1 MLRPNAHLRDLMLRA
16 TTEQAE
22 RAMGMAKKYVESC
35 RFFAVDPGPPEKV
48 LIEAF
53 DVVLRGNAD
62 VGDVGD
68 VAKNDFYTRRQYGPR
83 YTER

>member
-16 TTEQAE
+16 TTEQSAL
-22 RAMGMAKKYVESC
+22 AMAMAKKYVESC

-53 DVVLRGNAD
+53 DVVLRSDAD
-62 VGDVGD
+62 DGDAGKSRD
-68 VAKNDFYTRRQYGPR
+68 DLFTKRQYAR
-83 YTER
+83 NYTEP

>member
-16 TTEQAE
+16 NAEQAAL
-22 RAMGMAKKYVESC
+22 AMGMAKKYVESC

-53 DVVLRGNAD
+53 DVVLRGDASD
-62 VGDVGD
+62 GDAGKSRD
-68 VAKNDFYTRRQYGPR
+68 DLFTRRTYAR
-83 YTER
+83 NYTER